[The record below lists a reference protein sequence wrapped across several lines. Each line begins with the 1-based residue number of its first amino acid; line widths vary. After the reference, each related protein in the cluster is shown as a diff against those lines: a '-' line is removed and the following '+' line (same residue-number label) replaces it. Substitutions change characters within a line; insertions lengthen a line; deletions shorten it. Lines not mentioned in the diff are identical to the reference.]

1 MTSVR
6 GSTVLAGV
14 LPNVVGAIV
23 GCGCLLSVSL
33 RQVEPPL
40 VDAHWRALFGYL
52 SLVFSLAG
60 VVFGIRAMRL
70 SRRLGRLNADGAKG
84 FELVALQRQ
93 LIVAPAVAAGAS
105 ALGWMFGIPFF
116 PIFIR
121 LTLGHVLPLPILIHN
136 IVFAALAALI
146 GSAFTSIFVRQ
157 ATLRL
162 QLP

>member
-6 GSTVLAGV
+6 GSTVRAGA
-14 LPNVVGAIV
+14 LPNVVGVIV

-33 RQVEPPL
+33 RQVDPPL
-40 VDAHWRALFGYL
+40 IDAYGRALFGYL

-70 SRRLGRLNADGAKG
+70 SRRIGRLSADGAKG
-84 FELVALQRQ
+84 FESVALRRQ
-93 LIVAPAVAAGAS
+93 LIVAPAVAAVAS
-105 ALGWMFGIPFF
+105 ALGWMFGMPFF
-116 PIFIR
+116 PIFLR
-121 LTLGHVLPLPILIHN
+121 MTLGHVLPLPILIYN

-157 ATLRL
+157 STLRL
-162 QLP
+162 LSP